1 MAALSSLDRKEGG
14 GGRCFQWWV
23 AARVGC
29 SACTAGEPRCERS
42 CKEQLQSCAALVSTP
57 AKYVAPAPCY
67 RGADAKAAAEVVK
80 QLPAML
86 KLPTGAPVYAD
97 GASSGGSIALRLPR
111 LAKLDGV
118 IGGEELGPWRW

>member
-1 MAALSSLDRKEGG
+1 M
-14 GGRCFQWWV
+14 
-23 AARVGC
+23 
-29 SACTAGEPRCERS
+29 
-42 CKEQLQSCAALVSTP
+42 
-57 AKYVAPAPCY
+57 APAPCY

-118 IGGEELGPWRW
+118 IGGEELGPWSCDACVARCHASESLCAQDV